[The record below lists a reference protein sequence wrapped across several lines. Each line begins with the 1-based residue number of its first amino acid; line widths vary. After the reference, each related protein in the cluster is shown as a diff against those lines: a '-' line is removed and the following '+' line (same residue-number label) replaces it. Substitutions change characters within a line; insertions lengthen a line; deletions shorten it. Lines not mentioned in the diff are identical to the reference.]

1 LEELGR
7 VLQEEPIDSIAAG
20 IESDHLSD
28 DLLVDYCANTL
39 DGATFASAQRHLD
52 ECTAC
57 SEEVSRLR
65 QLAEFW
71 RDEPAVAALE
81 QRVRA
86 VVWPM
91 ETSAASGG
99 RAMPETA
106 GAIGRMWDSAVNA
119 LTSPFAV
126 SLKSMIV
133 PQGAYGETKQKEEET
148 ATLEFFVTQEG
159 KIVEG
164 LRGLLKRVNREYYVR
179 IFAVD
184 PGARSRYG
192 DRKAVISISDT
203 YQERPILH
211 RKIDIGVTVLLG
223 TDFRLTDNS
232 CLAVEMLPSN

>member
-1 LEELGR
+1 
-7 VLQEEPIDSIAAG
+7 
-20 IESDHLSD
+20 
-28 DLLVDYCANTL
+28 
-39 DGATFASAQRHLD
+39 
-52 ECTAC
+52 
-57 SEEVSRLR
+57 
-65 QLAEFW
+65 
-71 RDEPAVAALE
+71 
-81 QRVRA
+81 
-86 VVWPM
+86 M